1 MTSFLLKNLR
11 AIAIASVAFTSSYF
25 SGHEANY
32 QIRTRF
38 LSLVQLQA
46 AEYERRNAGFAR
58 SRKREIQFDD
68 DDDDDDDEAKAK
80 DSDDADK
87 FNEHGSNPRERRF
100 REFASVEYNDEIYMT
115 PVDFLESVIA
125 ERPRPRIGRRQLT
138 DEKVDSIL
146 YSTPPKHRGSTR
158 FFRNLEDAGLISFS
172 EYLFLWV
179 ILTKPHTQ
187 FEIAFAMFDTDGNQ
201 LVDKHEFLVLG
212 KVMSDKRMLRRQS
225 AKTTTSANANYSH
238 FLKSFFKVPKK
249 NSIKTSFIKELD
261 VVHENKQTDTTLL
274 LHFFGKNGR
283 DTLNYTE
290 FKRFMENLQTEVLEI
305 EFSEFSHGFKTISDL
320 DFTEILLRYTDFD
333 KETKK
338 AIVKKVKRTSG
349 NADGITFAQ
358 YKQFFTFLNNL
369 EEFSIAMRFHQLSN
383 KPISQAEFQRAVKI
397 STGFELET
405 DIIGLIFRIFD
416 ADDDQHLSYDEFMAV
431 MKDRLSR
438 GYQTTDISEN
448 SGSKFEQFKRCF
460 RERAKSTI
468 NEDRVWLSL
477 WKKEMLL

>member
-1 MTSFLLKNLR
+1 MTNFLIKHLR
-11 AIAIASVAFTSSYF
+11 TIAIASATLTSSYLI
-25 SGHEANY
+25 SY
-32 QIRTRF
+32 QDNHQLRTQF
-38 LSLVQLQA
+38 LSLLRIKA
-46 AEYERRNAGFAR
+46 AEYERRNAGTAF
-58 SRKREIQFDD
+58 SRNQKKDIRVVDD
-68 DDDDDDDEAKAK
+68 DDDDDDDGDGKGKEN
-80 DSDDADK
+80 DELDK
-87 FNEHGSNPRERRF
+87 SNEHVSNARERRF

-115 PVDFLESVIA
+115 PVDFLESVIT
-125 ERPRPRIGRRQLT
+125 ERPRPRIGRRHLT

-146 YSTPPKHRGSTR
+146 YSTPPKHRGSKR

-212 KVMSDKRMLRRQS
+212 KVMSDKRMLRR
-225 AKTTTSANANYSH
+225 NASKSSIDKNTNYPY
-238 FLKSFFKVPKK
+238 L
-249 NSIKTSFIKELD
+249 
-261 VVHENKQTDTTLL
+261 HESEQMDTTLL

-290 FKRFMENLQTEVLEI
+290 FKRFMENLQMEVLEI

-320 DFTEILLRYTDFD
+320 DFTEILLRYTDFN

-338 AIVKKVKRTSG
+338 QILRKVKRTAVQS
-349 NADGITFAQ
+349 DGITFDQ

-383 KPISQAEFQRAVKI
+383 KPISHAEFQRAVRI
-397 STGFELET
+397 STGFELDS

-438 GYQTTDISEN
+438 GFQTAELSET
-448 SGSKFEQFKRCF
+448 SSSKFEQFKHCF

-468 NEDRVWLSL
+468 NEERIWLAL
-477 WKKEMLL
+477 WKKEIFL